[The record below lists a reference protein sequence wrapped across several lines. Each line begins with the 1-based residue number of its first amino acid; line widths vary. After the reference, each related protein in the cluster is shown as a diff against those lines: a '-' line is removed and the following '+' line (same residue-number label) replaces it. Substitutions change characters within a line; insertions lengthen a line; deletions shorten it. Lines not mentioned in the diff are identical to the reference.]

1 MPAAQ
6 DSKTSVRIWRFADL
20 NRGFGDVRSQRAE
33 QTITLGPPTSKF
45 DPWRTRAICRAIS
58 AGTLYHPDRQAGGQ
72 GIIRVKASNEFK
84 RGRRQAAPTEPQ
96 DDVGTARQRLGR

>member
-45 DPWRTRAICRAIS
+45 DP
-58 AGTLYHPDRQAGGQ
+58 
-72 GIIRVKASNEFK
+72 
-84 RGRRQAAPTEPQ
+84 
-96 DDVGTARQRLGR
+96 

>member
-45 DPWRTRAICRAIS
+45 DPWRTRGDLSR
-58 AGTLYHPDRQAGGQ
+58 H
-72 GIIRVKASNEFK
+72 
-84 RGRRQAAPTEPQ
+84 
-96 DDVGTARQRLGR
+96 LGRNPLSS